1 MQWLKDRGKP
11 TLSVMGMAA
20 AEAKAHTRRAV
31 RGRQA
36 EGRRGGRRHR
46 LREEDTFILYFL
58 APPSLRNR
66 T

>member
-1 MQWLKDRGKP
+1 
-11 TLSVMGMAA
+11 MGMAA

-66 T
+66 TGDFI